1 MNKEYEGSLWENNPF
16 IDGLFEWM
24 DSPRGQLSDEVR
36 EATWHRLGNVDVDA
50 TQRQLIWDDGKR
62 LCIDESVHRILSD
75 YPDFPVELI
84 ETHLIAWL
92 EMEFVPKTY
101 SQEQIDELD
110 QLTEKWVNDH
120 YSQRQTALK

>member
-1 MNKEYEGSLWENNPF
+1 MNKEYEGSVWENNPF

-36 EATWHRLGNVDVDA
+36 EATWHGLEKVDVDA
-50 TQRQLIWDDGKR
+50 THRKLIWGDGRR
-62 LCIDESVHRILSD
+62 LSLDESVQRILGD

-92 EMEFVPKTY
+92 EMEFAPKTY

-110 QLTEKWVNDH
+110 RLTEKWVNDH
-120 YSQRQTALK
+120 YGQHQTALK

>member
-1 MNKEYEGSLWENNPF
+1 MNKEYEGSVWGNNPF

-36 EATWHRLGNVDVDA
+36 EATWHGLEKVGVDA
-50 TQRQLIWDDGKR
+50 THHKLIWEDGRR
-62 LCIDESVHRILSD
+62 LSIDESVQRILGD
-75 YPDFPVELI
+75 YPDLPVELI

-92 EMEFVPKTY
+92 EMEFAPKTY

-110 QLTEKWVNDH
+110 RLTEKWVNDH

>member
-1 MNKEYEGSLWENNPF
+1 MNKEHEGSVWENNPF

-36 EATWHRLGNVDVDA
+36 EAAWQRLEKVGVDA
-50 TQRQLIWDDGKR
+50 THRKFIWEDGKR
-62 LCIDESVHRILSD
+62 LSIDESVQRIRSD
-75 YPDFPVELI
+75 YSDFPGELI

-92 EMEFVPKTY
+92 EMEFAPKTY

-110 QLTEKWVNDH
+110 RLTETWVNDH
-120 YSQRQTALK
+120 YCQRHAALK

>member
-1 MNKEYEGSLWENNPF
+1 MSKEYERSVWENNPF

-36 EATWHRLGNVDVDA
+36 EVTWHCLGKVDVDA
-50 TQRQLIWDDGKR
+50 THRKLVWEDGRR
-62 LCIDESVHRILSD
+62 LSIDESVQRVLGD

-92 EMEFVPKTY
+92 EMVFTPKTY

-110 QLTEKWVNDH
+110 RLTEKWVNNH
-120 YSQRQTALK
+120 YSQRQTAIE

>member
-1 MNKEYEGSLWENNPF
+1 MNKEYGGSIWENNPF

-36 EATWHRLGNVDVDA
+36 EATWHRLENVDVDA

-62 LCIDESVHRILSD
+62 LCIDESVQRILGD
-75 YPDFPVELI
+75 NPDFPVELI

-110 QLTEKWVNDH
+110 RLTEKWVNDH